1 MLRGGALAVC
11 RDAVDN
17 PRMARGRTWTPDED
31 AAIRAA
37 AERRGPDSPSLR
49 TVAARLGRTHAATR
63 KRASRLGVRAAA
75 VRKPAPRRRQRQ
87 LIVRRGQWAPGQI
100 VGHIGGS
107 RWEAIL
113 AGAQRQADALR

>member
-1 MLRGGALAVC
+1 
-11 RDAVDN
+11 
-17 PRMARGRTWTPDED
+17 MARGRTWTPDED

-37 AERRGPDSPSLR
+37 AERHGPDSAPLR
-49 TVAARLGRTHAATR
+49 RVAEQLGRTHAATR
-63 KRASRLGVRAAA
+63 KRASLLGVRAAA
-75 VRKPAPRRRQRQ
+75 VRRPAPRPRQRPPT
-87 LIVRRGQWAPGQI
+87 VRRVVRPGQI